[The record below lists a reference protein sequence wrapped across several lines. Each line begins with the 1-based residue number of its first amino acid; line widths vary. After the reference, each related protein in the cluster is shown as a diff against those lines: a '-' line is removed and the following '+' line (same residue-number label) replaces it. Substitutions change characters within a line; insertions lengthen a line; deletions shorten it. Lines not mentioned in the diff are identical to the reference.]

1 MTSVQLHLKN
11 QTVITI
17 ENLTAIK
24 IFYTS
29 EVIALK
35 PDTFEQLQVN
45 PELSYCFVGASET
58 VSIFGADLLYVQ
70 CVKS

>member
-24 IFYTS
+24 IFYTGD
-29 EVIALK
+29 VISLK
-35 PDTFEQLQVN
+35 TNNFKQLQVN

-70 CVKS
+70 FVKS

>member
-45 PELSYCFVGASET
+45 PELS
-58 VSIFGADLLYVQ
+58 
-70 CVKS
+70 